1 MSEEKIND
9 QQNPKINEPSKKQPP
24 VTLILVAATAVCL
37 VLAVVFLVL
46 WLGAKNNAP
55 ADPGCD
61 GSSSIGNND
70 NQSED
75 KKDEISVNT
84 DGYVV
89 VNGVITEILADKE
102 DVITVKDGYLVVNGV
117 KTNHRIHTEP
127 VISVVDGYVAV
138 NGVKTEYEVN
148 KSDVITVKD
157 GYLVVNGVKT
167 EYEVK
172 INNHSFGDW
181 RLYNEGE
188 TDCEKKL
195 YYRTCADCS
204 TIEWKEGNYEDHS
217 FKTVTTK
224 PTCQAGGY
232 DTKTCTLCGKAE
244 TLNETPK
251 TGHNFVGQYYYDADY
266 HWRKCSSC
274 GESDTKAAHIMDNGI
289 CMVCDPSVQPT
300 EGIAYDISA
309 DGTYAEVIGYSGTAT
324 KIKIADTYNGL
335 PVKSIYSGVFKNNY
349 KITSVI
355 IPDSVTIIGSDAFY
369 YCSSLTSIVIPD
381 SVRGIGN
388 QAFYRCSKLTSV
400 VIGDSVTSIG
410 SFAFYYCS
418 SLTSI
423 VIPDSV
429 TIIGSDAF
437 SGCSSL
443 TSVVIPDSVTKIGD
457 YAFKYCSSLT
467 SVVIGDSVTSIGSSA
482 FSGCSSLTS
491 VVIGDSVTS
500 IGDYAF
506 YDCSKLITEYN
517 YCKYV
522 ASGDNP
528 YAVLIDTTN
537 DNLSTYEIHPDTRII
552 ASSAFS
558 CCYRLT
564 SIVIPDSVR
573 GIGHQAFFHCSKL
586 TSVVIPD
593 SVTSIGNEAFKGC
606 SALTSIVIPD
616 SVTSIGYDAFYNCDS
631 LTDVYYTG
639 SKEDWQEISLGFNY
653 NLTGANIHY
662 NYIPE

>member
-1 MSEEKIND
+1 MSEEKNNE
-9 QQNPKINEPSKKQPP
+9 QQNSVNKETSKKQPP
-24 VTLILVAATAVCL
+24 LTLILVAATAVCL

-55 ADPGCD
+55 ADPGGD

-89 VNGVITEILADKE
+89 VNGVTTEILADKE

-117 KTNHRIHTEP
+117 KTNHKIHTEP
-127 VISVVDGYVAV
+127 VVSVIDGYVAV

-204 TIEWKEGNYEDHS
+204 TIEWKEGKYEDHS
-217 FKTVTTK
+217 FKTMTTK

-244 TLNETPK
+244 TLNEMPK

-274 GESDTKAAHIMDNGI
+274 GESDTKASHIMDNGI
-289 CMVCDPSVQPT
+289 CMVCDPTVQPT

-309 DGTYAEVIGYSGTAT
+309 DGTYAEVIGYNGTTT

-335 PVKSIYSGVFKNNY
+335 PVKNIYSSAFANNN

-355 IPDSVTIIGSDAFY
+355 IPDSVISIGSSAFSGCY
-369 YCSSLTSIVIPD
+369 S
-381 SVRGIGN
+381 
-388 QAFYRCSKLTSV
+388 LTSV

-410 SFAFYYCS
+410 SQAFQYCS
-418 SLTSI
+418 FTSI
-423 VIPDSV
+423 TIPDSV
-429 TIIGSDAF
+429 TRIGSKAF
-437 SGCSSL
+437 SS
-443 TSVVIPDSVTKIGD
+443 
-457 YAFKYCSSLT
+457 CSSLT
-467 SVVIGDSVTSIGSSA
+467 SVVIGDSVTSIESSA
-482 FSGCSSLTS
+482 FSSCSSLTS
-491 VVIGDSVTS
+491 IVIPDSVTS
-500 IGDYAF
+500 INYWAF
-506 YDCSKLITEYN
+506 SGCNIPITEYKYCN
-517 YCKYV
+517 YLP
-522 ASGDNP
+522 SGDNP
-528 YAVLIDTTN
+528 YAVLIETTN
-537 DNLSTYEIHPDTRII
+537 DKLSTYEIHPDTRII
-552 ASSAFS
+552 AGCAFS
-558 CCYRLT
+558 SCSRLT
-564 SIVIPDSVR
+564 SITIPDGVR
-573 GIGHQAFFHCSKL
+573 GISYRAFADC
-586 TSVVIPD
+586 D
-593 SVTSIGNEAFKGC
+593 S
-606 SALTSIVIPD
+606 LTSIVIPD
-616 SVTSIGYDAFYNCDS
+616 SVTSIGEGAFDGYIL

-639 SKEDWQEISLGFNY
+639 SKEDWKKISIDSWNW

-662 NYIPE
+662 DYIPE

>member
-410 SFAFYYCS
+410 S
-418 SLTSI
+418 
-423 VIPDSV
+423 
-429 TIIGSDAF
+429 
-437 SGCSSL
+437 
-443 TSVVIPDSVTKIGD
+443 
-457 YAFKYCSSLT
+457 
-467 SVVIGDSVTSIGSSA
+467 SA